1 MITIGTMLYAGA
13 IGLLVIGLYGLVA
26 RRHLMRNIL
35 GLAVLEAGVNL
46 LIVIVGY
53 REGANAPIL
62 KAGQAA
68 GPLVDPLPQALVLT
82 AIVIGFGVL
91 ALALALIVRV
101 QEGYGTLDNRE
112 VAAKMRA
119 EAREA

>member
-13 IGLLVIGLYGLVA
+13 VGLFIIGIYGLVA

-35 GLAVLEAGVNL
+35 GLVVLEGGVNL
-46 LIVIVGY
+46 LLVAVGY
-53 REGANAPIL
+53 RGGAGAPIL
-62 KAGQAA
+62 RAGQAA

-101 QEGYGTLDNRE
+101 RESYGTLDNRE
-112 VAAKMRA
+112 VAARMRA
-119 EAREA
+119 EAGEA